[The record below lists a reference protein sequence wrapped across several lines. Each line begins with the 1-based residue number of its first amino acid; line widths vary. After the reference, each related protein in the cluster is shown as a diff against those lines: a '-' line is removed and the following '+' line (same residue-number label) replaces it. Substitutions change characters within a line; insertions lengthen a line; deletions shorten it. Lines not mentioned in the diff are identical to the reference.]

1 MQIQGNIPKP
11 AGPEARPSA
20 CPARPDRLPSGK
32 RVQRYALMRNG
43 QTKQGTFFK
52 ENQGGQEN
60 TLSQK
65 HAVTQDNTR
74 GKSFEKKEEGRE
86 TDTSIIL
93 YIRTE
98 DGRNRYKKR
107 RKTLLFFLVHLFR
120 LNYVSHN
127 QACSTA
133 QKHTCTIND
142 RNRTSHKPI
151 IMFVIK
157 ILRQSN
163 SHNRIAYQKP

>member
-1 MQIQGNIPKP
+1 MPGPTGPPSLRK
-11 AGPEARPSA
+11 AGAKIRTHAERANKTGDFFR
-20 CPARPDRLPSGK
+20 RKSGK
-32 RVQRYALMRNG
+32 TG
-43 QTKQGTFFK
+43 
-52 ENQGGQEN
+52 
-60 TLSQK
+60 K

-74 GKSFEKKEEGRE
+74 GKSSGEKEEGRE

-98 DGRNRYKKR
+98 DEGNRYKKR

-127 QACSTA
+127 QACSAA

>member
-1 MQIQGNIPKP
+1 MQIQGNVPKP

-43 QTKQGTFFK
+43 QTKQGTFFE
-52 ENQGGQEN
+52 ENQGK
-60 TLSQK
+60 T
-65 HAVTQDNTR
+65 AVTQDNTR
-74 GKSFEKKEEGRE
+74 GKSFGGKKEGKE

-98 DGRNRYKKR
+98 DEGNRYKKR

>member
-1 MQIQGNIPKP
+1 MSRNLQALKHAP
-11 AGPEARPSA
+11 RH
-20 CPARPDRLPSGK
+20 ARPDRTAFPPESGCK
-32 RVQRYALMRNG
+32 DTHSCG
-43 QTKQGTFFK
+43 TGKQNKGLFLK
-52 ENQGGQEN
+52 
-60 TLSQK
+60 K
-65 HAVTQDNTR
+65 IR
-74 GKSFEKKEEGRE
+74 GKSFGGKKEGKE

-98 DGRNRYKKR
+98 DEGNRYKKR